1 MFQRAYKKSEIGVTL
16 SARLEAERITPPL
29 ARQVGKLSD
38 LSLRAVHQV
47 VEQRLR

>member
-1 MFQRAYKKSEIGVTL
+1 MFQGECKKSEVGVTL
-16 SARLEAERITPPL
+16 SQGLEAERINPPL
-29 ARQVGKLSD
+29 VRQVGKLSD